1 MPSKLSPSWPLAIA
15 AIDAVGERIL
25 QFLRETP
32 MPGLRILPPSTL
44 AQYHTLLP
52 LASSSSRVE
61 IVFLLLDGTKHQS
74 SAQAAQFS
82 KQLRAKGIA
91 CLCIALL
98 PSHLIRVGLS
108 SSALWQLR
116 LYAAA
121 TALCADE
128 PAALAS
134 WLQQE
139 LSGIL
144 LIQRQAGH
152 EDSIKILAELLQNP
166 GAVVWVSQSQQKQER
181 AESLV
186 RRLLAQPP
194 FQGGETQF
202 KGRPLV
208 WVQIH
213 RPAWKL
219 SFFAGL
225 SRHLGAYFS
234 KETVRPRYLSCFRDR
249 ALDPWRVSLLCVRKN

>member
-32 MPGLRILPPSTL
+32 TPGLRILPPSNL
-44 AQYHTLLP
+44 AQYHSLLP
-52 LASSSSRVE
+52 PASSGNRVE
-61 IVFLLLDGTKHQS
+61 LLFLLLDGTNHNS
-74 SAQAAQFS
+74 SAQAAHFS
-82 KQLRAKGIA
+82 KQLRAQGIA
-91 CLCIALL
+91 CLCMALL
-98 PSHLIRVGLS
+98 PSDLIHAGLS

-128 PAALAS
+128 PAAFAS

-139 LSGIL
+139 ISGML
-144 LIQRQAGH
+144 RIQRQAGH

-166 GAVVWVSQSQQKQER
+166 GSVVWVSLSQQGQER
-181 AESLV
+181 AETLV
-186 RRLLAQPP
+186 QRLLAQPS
-194 FQGGETQF
+194 FRGGEAQF

-213 RPAWKL
+213 RPTWKL
-219 SFFAGL
+219 SFMAGL
-225 SRHLGAYFS
+225 ARHLGAYFS

-249 ALDPWRVSLLCVRKN
+249 TPDAWRVSLLCVRKD